1 MTGAAIL
8 SALTLE
14 PLDLA
19 GVRTL
24 MGWAAREGWNPGMH
38 DADVFH
44 ATDPEGFYGYH
55 LHGEL
60 IAGGAV
66 VSYSGLFGFMG
77 LFIVHPDYR
86 NHGIGKQLWFQRRDL
101 LLSRLS
107 PGAAIG
113 MDGVV
118 AMQPFYAKGGFTM
131 QFRSERHCRRGVS
144 FPVNAMVEPFC
155 DNYFQ
160 EVMMYDTICF
170 GFPRGRFLKT
180 WLALPGSYSYL
191 VRDNGR
197 IAGFASMRKVLNGY
211 KICPLFADSA
221 EIAGALYRA
230 CLSSAPGEEVFL
242 DVPVVNRSAM
252 QLVESYNASYVFE
265 CGRMYHGTPPPLP
278 LEKIYGITTFELG

>member
-1 MTGAAIL
+1 MQAIAEIPFVRL
-8 SALTLE
+8 NLNEVKILLHWATL
-14 PLDLA
+14 
-19 GVRTL
+19 
-24 MGWAAREGWNPGMH
+24 EGWNPGMY
-38 DADVFH
+38 DADAFY

-60 IAGGAV
+60 IAGGSV
-66 VSYSGLFGFMG
+66 ISYSGQFGFMG

-131 QFRSERHCRRGVS
+131 QFRSERHCRRGEV
-144 FPVNAMVEPFC
+144 FPVNSLVEDFC
-155 DNYFQ
+155 ADNFH
-160 EVMMYDTICF
+160 EVLLYDNICF
-170 GFPRGRFLKT
+170 GFPRERFLKT
-180 WLALPGSYSYL
+180 WLTLPGSYSYL
-191 VRDNGR
+191 VRENGR

-211 KICPLFADSA
+211 KICPLFADSV
-221 EIAGALYRA
+221 EIAEALYRA
-230 CLSSAPGEEVFL
+230 CLSSAPCEEVFL
-242 DVPVVNRSAM
+242 DVPVVNRVAM
-252 QLVESYNASYVFE
+252 QLAERYNTSYVFE
-265 CGRMYHGTPPPLP
+265 CGRMYHGQPPPLP